1 MYALIN
7 REIHDHAVFFIGA
20 VILAASLIGLAVT
33 ALDNQRPI
41 EAALFGSGG
50 GVIALVILVPGLF
63 AMGSVQMYTD
73 KTRKISAFVS
83 TLPVSRSR
91 ILLAKICTGVLVIL
105 TALVPWAVAVAILL
119 QIKAPPVPMYW
130 VIARDVLAGTF
141 LIGFACYCIGLQV
154 GWNSGKVAP
163 ALGGLGLTC
172 ILASL
177 ILIKGLAPEIMI
189 MLSLFIA
196 ASLIRTW
203 HKFTSSS
210 L

>member
-1 MYALIN
+1 MYALIK
-7 REIHDHAVFFIGA
+7 REIRDHRIFFLGA
-20 VILAASLIGLAVT
+20 VVLTASLIGLSVT
-33 ALDNQRPI
+33 ALYNNRQID
-41 EAALFGSGG
+41 AAVFGSGG
-50 GVIALVILVPGLF
+50 GVTALVIVVLGLF

-73 KTRKISAFVS
+73 RIRKISAFVS

-91 ILLAKICTGVLVIL
+91 ILLAKICAGILAILIVLVPL
-105 TALVPWAVAVAILL
+105 AVAVSILL
-119 QIKAPPVPMYW
+119 QINAPPVPMYW
-130 VIARDVLAGTF
+130 AIARDVFAGVFLA
-141 LIGFACYCIGLQV
+141 GFACYCIGLQV

-177 ILIKGLAPEIMI
+177 IIIKGLAPEIMI
-189 MLSLFIA
+189 ILSLFIV

-203 HKFTSSS
+203 HNFTSSS

>member
-1 MYALIN
+1 MYALIK
-7 REIHDHAVFFIGA
+7 REIRDHAVFFIGA
-20 VILAASLIGLAVT
+20 VILAASLIGLAVP
-33 ALDNQRPI
+33 ALDNHRTM
-41 EAALFGSGG
+41 EAAAFSSGG
-50 GVIALVILVPGLF
+50 GVIALVVVVLGLF

-73 KTRKISAFVS
+73 KIRKISAFVS

-91 ILLAKICTGVLVIL
+91 ILLAKICAGILVLL
-105 TALVPWAVAVAILL
+105 TTLVPLAVAVAILL
-119 QIKAPPVPMYW
+119 QINAPPVPMYW
-130 VIARDVLAGTF
+130 ALARDVFAGVFLA
-141 LIGFACYCIGLQV
+141 GFACYCIGLQV

-177 ILIKGLAPEIMI
+177 IVIKGFAPEIMI
-189 MLSLFIA
+189 ILSLFIA